1 MKACSPA
8 RRLWWVGFLLD
19 SVSRKHNMG
28 ISAQGYRLR
37 LGVFFV
43 LCLVVVSVLGPAG
56 PAVQS
61 ARAQPPEGEAAD
73 QAKDKE
79 KKDEAPRSAGS
90 NIERTVEIGIYGLL
104 TITSI
109 AMVTLI
115 VLLFLELRMS
125 MAVPPAFVEDFTQ
138 SVNAR
143 KFKEA
148 FEMSKNETSFLG
160 RALTSGMARLQYGI
174 EDAREASM
182 AMVDTVKAKKEQ
194 LITYLA
200 TIGTLGPLL
209 GLVGTVFG
217 MIISFKELGREGVAP
232 KPAELARG
240 ISTALRLT
248 LFGVGLAVPAIF
260 FHSFF
265 RNRLIGMANDTS
277 NVADDLLTQM
287 YHNSKRPAVG
297 ADARPP
303 SSASIKT

>member
-1 MKACSPA
+1 
-8 RRLWWVGFLLD
+8 
-19 SVSRKHNMG
+19 MG

-43 LCLVVVSVLGPAG
+43 ICLMAVAVVGLAS
-56 PAVQS
+56 PAVQP
-61 ARAQPPEGEAAD
+61 AHAQPAEGEGAGGE
-73 QAKDKE
+73 AKKE
-79 KKDEAPRSAGS
+79 EGKKAEEAPKSAGS
-90 NIERTVEIGIYGLL
+90 NLEKIVTYFIYALL
-104 TITSI
+104 GITSI

-115 VLLFLELRMS
+115 VLLFLELRMN

-138 SVNAR
+138 SVNSR

-148 FEMSKNETSFLG
+148 FEMSRGETSFLG
-160 RALTSGMARLQYGI
+160 RALTAGMARLQYGI
-174 EDAREASM
+174 EDAREAAM
-182 AMVDTVKAKKEQ
+182 AMIETVKAKKEQ

-217 MIISFKELGREGVAP
+217 MIISFKELGREGSTP
-232 KPAELARG
+232 RPAELARG
-240 ISTALRLT
+240 ISTALNLT

-265 RNRLIGMANDTS
+265 RNRLTAMTHETS
-277 NVADDLLTQM
+277 NVTDDLLTQM

-297 ADARPP
+297 ADARPAP
-303 SSASIKT
+303 TAGIKAGQ

>member
-1 MKACSPA
+1 DAADAAPADAAKKEEAPKSPA
-8 RRLWWVGFLLD
+8 
-19 SVSRKHNMG
+19 
-28 ISAQGYRLR
+28 
-37 LGVFFV
+37 
-43 LCLVVVSVLGPAG
+43 
-56 PAVQS
+56 
-61 ARAQPPEGEAAD
+61 
-73 QAKDKE
+73 
-79 KKDEAPRSAGS
+79 S
-90 NIERTVEIGIYGLL
+90 NIEKTVEIAIYGLL

-160 RALTSGMARLQYGI
+160 RALTAGMARLQYGI

-217 MIISFKELGREGVAP
+217 MIIAFKE
-232 KPAELARG
+232 
-240 ISTALRLT
+240 
-248 LFGVGLAVPAIF
+248 
-260 FHSFF
+260 
-265 RNRLIGMANDTS
+265 
-277 NVADDLLTQM
+277 
-287 YHNSKRPAVG
+287 
-297 ADARPP
+297 
-303 SSASIKT
+303 